1 MSADRFEEFDAAYV
15 LGALS
20 PSERLEF
27 ERHLEE
33 CDECLERV
41 ASLSAMPALLRG
53 LPEAAFAVADPPPP
67 EGLLLSLQREVRR
80 GRNRRR
86 WYYAAGSLAAA
97 AVLVL
102 ATALIA
108 GRGSTSTPT
117 PTPTTA
123 AFRAMTN
130 TSSAPLQVNAALTA
144 VGWGTRIDLRCTY
157 GASVVAGEYA
167 YGLVVID
174 KSGTAHDAGSWN
186 ATPGH
191 VTQFSAGTSLAVS
204 DIASVEVTAPGA
216 ATPLLTLTP

>member
-1 MSADRFEEFDAAYV
+1 VSADRFEEFDAAYV

-20 PSERLEF
+20 ASERAEF
-27 ERHLEE
+27 ERHLDE
-33 CDECLERV
+33 CDDCLARV
-41 ASLSAMPALLRG
+41 ASLSRLPALLQG
-53 LPEAAFAVADPPPP
+53 QPEAAFAVADPPPP

-80 GRNRRR
+80 DRNRKR

-108 GRGSTSTPT
+108 GSHGSTTAPT
-117 PTPTTA
+117 RPTA
-123 AFRAMTN
+123 AFHAMTN
-130 TSSAPLQVNAALTA
+130 TSSAPLHVDAAVTS

-157 GASVVAGEYA
+157 DASVLAGEYK

-174 KSGTAHDAGSWN
+174 KSGTSHDAGSWN

-191 VTQFSAGTSLAVS
+191 VTQFSGGTSLAVA
-204 DIASVEVTAPGA
+204 DIASVEVTMPGVSG
-216 ATPLLTLTP
+216 PLLTLTP